1 MRKNVINKMR
11 GGLDHAPR
19 RAGRTDATPFA
30 GVGNDKIVAA
40 IGTAGAGKT
49 VGENAAFEVATEFT
63 FGKCRG
69 ASAISVV
76 VLRQPGGQMRLHH
89 AVKQRAFRLA
99 PVVNR
104 RHATRFGNCVR
115 HEHPN
120 RGTGEQI
127 QPRLARQAKIQ
138 QKQFINTVGHRQL
151 GSSTIAHPIDRIAV
165 LLESAL
171 YAVTN
176 HRIIF
181 N

>member
-120 RGTGEQI
+120 RGIGRMTVCPYSSQI
-127 QPRLARQAKIQ
+127 HPVARLLDGFLTSVLFDQIPSSIRA
-138 QKQFINTVGHRQL
+138 
-151 GSSTIAHPIDRIAV
+151 GSSRTSLI
-165 LLESAL
+165 
-171 YAVTN
+171 VT
-176 HRIIF
+176 RLSTASRPSIMR
-181 N
+181 